1 MLAARPPPIE
11 SGPISWRLTSY
22 IYHRL
27 PALVVLITQ
36 PLAYPLRPRTA
47 VLLLLRRSCILNL
60 LEMSQLSYARYGKDN
75 VRLYKVDKDPK
86 TGIHTVVEQTVR
98 ILLEG
103 DIETS

>member
-1 MLAARPPPIE
+1 VDGDQIRPAN
-11 SGPISWRLTSY
+11 GTY
-22 IYHRL
+22 NHHR
-27 PALVVLITQ
+27 
-36 PLAYPLRPRTA
+36 
-47 VLLLLRRSCILNL
+47 RRSLTPKTIFPTPPANFSCLNAL
-60 LEMSQLSYARYGKDN
+60 IAMSQLSYARYGKDN

>member
-1 MLAARPPPIE
+1 
-11 SGPISWRLTSY
+11 
-22 IYHRL
+22 
-27 PALVVLITQ
+27 
-36 PLAYPLRPRTA
+36 
-47 VLLLLRRSCILNL
+47 
-60 LEMSQLSYARYGKDN
+60 MSQLSFARYGKDN